1 MACEQGNH
9 YALGED
15 KARIQARENSSHGL
29 FYGES
34 GVHTCFLARKLNDT
48 ICAKNLYSI
57 GIEILPQRAV
67 LMRRRRG
74 VCFRC
79 DSGAL
84 AEKRTVLEHLRE
96 QTFFGNAA
104 LKWGVRISRA
114 RAIAP
119 DTTCKVIC
127 FL

>member
-15 KARIQARENSSHGL
+15 KARIQARENISHGL

-34 GVHTCFLARKLNDT
+34 GIHTCFLARKLNDT

-67 LMRRRRG
+67 S
-74 VCFRC
+74 
-79 DSGAL
+79 D
-84 AEKRTVLEHLRE
+84 AEKKRCMLPMRFWGIGGKTHRFGTSPRTNVLWQCCAQMGFAH
-96 QTFFGNAA
+96 
-104 LKWGVRISRA
+104 
-114 RAIAP
+114 
-119 DTTCKVIC
+119 
-127 FL
+127 